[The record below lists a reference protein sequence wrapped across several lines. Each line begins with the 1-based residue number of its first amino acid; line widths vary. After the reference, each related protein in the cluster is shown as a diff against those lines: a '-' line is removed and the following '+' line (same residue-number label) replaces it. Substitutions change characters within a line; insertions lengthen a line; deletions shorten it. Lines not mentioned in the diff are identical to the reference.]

1 MPWRLRRTLY
11 LVAFGCVMLA
21 ASVAVLVL
29 NQDTSTEI
37 LGAVGVLGGLAVILN
52 AIVTPNGDG
61 SKPDP

>member
-11 LVAFGCVMLA
+11 LVAFGVVMFG

-29 NQDTSTEI
+29 NQNASSEI
-37 LGAVGVLGGLAVILN
+37 LAAVGVLGGLAVILN